1 MVVEDKHREYRSWSE
16 QKNCRFTQEGFKSII
31 GNVIGK
37 GTIFDFEVVNTY
49 MVPGNE
55 IKVKIR
61 VTSMSLKPWGS
72 IHLNLRLDG
81 GDVVGF
87 KRYFISDDTNR
98 DKEFSIQLLK
108 RGTLTSMILYEI
120 KPYGFK
126 CSNIFINRLY
136 L

>member
-1 MVVEDKHREYRSWSE
+1 MDVEDKRREYRSCSE
-16 QKNCRFTQEGFKSII
+16 QKNFRFTQEGFKSII

-37 GTIFDFEVVNTY
+37 GTIFHFELINVYNK
-49 MVPGNE
+49 

-72 IHLNLRLDG
+72 VYLNLRLDS

-108 RGTLTSMILYEI
+108 RGALTSMVLYEI
-120 KPYGFK
+120 KPYGFNLN
-126 CSNIFINRLY
+126 NIFIKRLY